1 MAEMAPRVFWVD
13 PGRLLAGCYPTS
25 GADLDRLREAGVAA
39 VVDLTEDGELPAYA
53 LPDGVAYVRRP
64 IADFGSPSR
73 EELVATLD
81 AIDAAL
87 ELGPVYVHCRGG
99 CGRTGTVVACWLVRH
114 GATPEEAL
122 ERYRTVSAGS
132 CPETDEQL
140 ARVRGWQPSL

>member
-13 PGRLLAGCYPTS
+13 PGRLLAGCHPTS
-25 GADLDRLREAGVAA
+25 GA
-39 VVDLTEDGELPAYA
+39 TEDGELPAYA

-114 GATPEEAL
+114 GATPQEAL

-140 ARVRGWQPSL
+140 ARVRGWQPGV